1 MYFLRKCLLSIA
13 LFLTVISQVHA
24 DFNGKVIK
32 VIDGDTVDILT
43 PKKQK
48 IRVRLLD
55 IDAPESQQAYGKASR
70 KYLASLIAGKNVFV
84 QESNKDIYQRTLG
97 TIYLE
102 QININAK
109 MVANGFAWAYRYKG
123 IVNNNNMLKLESKA
137 KQNKKG
143 LWKDKRPIAP
153 WEFRYRNK

>member
-55 IDAPESQQAYGKASR
+55 IDAPESQQEIGRAH
-70 KYLASLIAGKNVFV
+70 V
-84 QESNKDIYQRTLG
+84 
-97 TIYLE
+97 
-102 QININAK
+102 
-109 MVANGFAWAYRYKG
+109 
-123 IVNNNNMLKLESKA
+123 
-137 KQNKKG
+137 
-143 LWKDKRPIAP
+143 
-153 WEFRYRNK
+153 